1 MCAYTNFSEGGDGFM
16 YKRDNIQRLMLFLM
30 ALMAFL
36 CFIQKPT
43 VVQAYSDGEV
53 LDHPPVKGLSVDNYF
68 VTGNFEGNAAGII
81 SNDKAQIVGLTH
93 GSSET
98 SAIWSNNDTNY
109 LNINQKQTLS
119 MWVYFG
125 SPDYSKGWSIPDGM
139 AFVLQ
144 NDGPNAISNINGEV
158 NSGETLGVWGS
169 DNNPLTN
176 VGDKEI
182 GGVPTVAEQAIQNS
196 FAIEFDT
203 YANHYNNGK
212 PVSYQKYTSNEGT
225 INDLASAKDAFD
237 FLPYNLDNGNNAFLY
252 KAKDDQYS
260 HIAWNYPARTSTYR
274 QLNDLNPPAER
285 TDFLGIKHTSGKSII
300 GLVHNMG
307 TNDLEHNGVNVYL
320 QKESQNSQNPL
331 DSWRHVTIQYTPP
344 VSGSHFAKLKYK
356 VGDKNPVTGAA
367 QTPKTDVTVPELDMT
382 AFNMTAGEKKL
393 RYGFTA
399 ATGSDASTTSAVIF
413 ETMPSLINAEVNA
426 YTVDKTTNT
435 RVYPKSKAEYDPV
448 LPNQN
453 DDLMDDDALAM
464 TEAKKVHPDDDLS
477 LNYMFHYIDGEKPAS
492 GMTETINVPTNVTVK
507 TDSSGNIGKIHY
519 VSANSIIPSK
529 DVDIPASS
537 LASGV
542 LTCNMDDG
550 IGDPEASDW
559 VTARVELNATAD
571 KVPVGSTSLTVP
583 ATTARFSNENYE
595 AQAVSTAFDIV
606 EPATSLIITPT
617 SSLKTNLQIGNG
629 TTLTGNISLAND
641 KPISDT
647 DEMSIRTTFDDNDP
661 QVSKE
666 TGTANDKFSI
676 PMLAKDLPEGS
687 HTMKVQLIDNN
698 FQTADGPDTL
708 ISNELIY
715 EINVT
720 DKKVVVTPEKSDI
733 KVTDNEPV
741 TLTGTY
747 QHSDKTSTTSE
758 GDKSIISYTITNP
771 DGTKQ
776 AKIDTTE
783 TNDGKYSLIL
793 KPFAYDKDADTALSD
808 YKGNTGLKVGKNIV
822 SITVSD
828 PDNHKNDESAEVI
841 VNVPDITPTLTTT
854 DPIKNIVQGDEI
866 DLSGIVGYDG
876 DYKVTPSK
884 LTWYIDANN
893 HSTINSYSCDTPEA
907 TPQEQD
913 FTIDPT
919 ANEMTD
925 PTEQY
930 TVSIYYTDPYGRKPE
945 SQVYKVNIIDKTAM
959 LESTDYKFKSIN
971 ASSGQRLVGRE
982 GTWDL
987 QVKSVMTPWTLTA
1000 KASKMVMGAGGS
1012 NPVDLNGHMVFISKD
1027 NAIHNLNEP
1036 TFIRSDADVPGQETT
1051 DIAKDWKSDQ
1061 GVLLN
1066 VDSGI
1071 VAGTYDGEVE
1081 WTLTNGV

>member
-1 MCAYTNFSEGGDGFM
+1 MH
-16 YKRDNIQRLMLFLM
+16 KRGNIQRFMLFMM
-30 ALMAFL
+30 ALMAFF
-36 CFIQKPT
+36 CFVQKPT
-43 VVQAYSDGEV
+43 VVEAYSDGDV
-53 LDHPPVKGLSVDNYF
+53 LNHPPVKGLSVDNYF
-68 VTGNFEGNAAGII
+68 VTGNFAGNAAGII

-93 GSSET
+93 GPSET

-109 LNINQKQTLS
+109 LNIKQKQTLS

-125 SPDYSKGWSIPDGM
+125 SPDYSKGWAIPDGM

-144 NDGPNAISNINGEV
+144 NEGPNAISNINGTV

-182 GGVPTVAEQAIQNS
+182 GGVPTVQEQAIQNS

-203 YANHYNNGK
+203 YSNHYNNGK
-212 PVSYQKYTSNEGT
+212 PVSYAAHEISDSV
-225 INDLASAKDAFD
+225 NDLPSAKNAFD
-237 FLPYNLDNGNNAFLY
+237 YLPYNLDNGNNAFLY
-252 KAKDDQYS
+252 KTKDDQYS
-260 HIAWNYPARTSTYR
+260 HIAWNYPARTSSYR
-274 QLNDLNPPAER
+274 QLNTLNPPAER
-285 TDFLGIKHTSGKSII
+285 TDIFGVKHTSGQSII
-300 GLVHNMG
+300 GLVHNVG
-307 TNDLEHNGVNVYL
+307 TNDLDHNGINVYL
-320 QKESQNSQNPL
+320 QKESDNSQNPL

-344 VSGSHFAKLKYK
+344 AIGSDFATLKYK
-356 VGDKNPVTGAA
+356 VGDKNPVTGEA
-367 QTPKTDVTVPELDMT
+367 QKPMTDVTVPELDMT
-382 AFNMTAGEKKL
+382 AFNMASGENKL

-399 ATGSDASTTSAVIF
+399 ATGSSATTTSAVIF

-435 RVYPKSKAEYDPV
+435 RVYPEVKGEYDPV

-453 DDLMDDDALAM
+453 DNLMDDNSLAM

-477 LNYMFHYIDGEKPAS
+477 LNYMFHYIDGEKPAK

-519 VSANSIIPSK
+519 VSANSSVSDK

-537 LASGV
+537 LANGV
-542 LTCNMDDG
+542 LTCKMDDG
-550 IGDPEASDW
+550 IGDPNSSNWA
-559 VTARVELNATAD
+559 TARVELNATAD
-571 KVPVGSTSLTVP
+571 EIPTGLTSLTVP

-595 AQAVSTAFDIV
+595 AQAVSTAFNIV
-606 EPATSLIITPT
+606 KPADTLIITPT
-617 SSLKTNLQIGNG
+617 SSLKTSLQLGQG
-629 TTLTGNISLAND
+629 TTLTGNISLKSGD
-641 KPISDT
+641 SISST
-647 DEMSIRTTFDDNDP
+647 DEMSIRTTFDNNAP

-676 PMLAKDLPEGS
+676 PLLPADLPEGN
-687 HTMKVQLIDNN
+687 HTIKVQLIDNN
-698 FQTADGPDTL
+698 FQTADGSDTL
-708 ISNELIY
+708 TSNELVY

-733 KVTDNEPV
+733 DVTDNEPL

-747 QHSDKTSTTSE
+747 QHSDNTSTTDE
-758 GDKSIISYTITNP
+758 DGKSTISYTITNP

-776 AKIDTTE
+776 DPVETTE
-783 TNDGKYSLIL
+783 TNDGKYSFTL
-793 KPFAYDKDADTALSD
+793 KPYAYDKTSDTALAD
-808 YKGNTGLKVGKNIV
+808 YKGTTGLKVGKNIV
-822 SITVSD
+822 SITVTD
-828 PDNHKNDESAEVI
+828 PDGHKNGESTDVT

-854 DPIKNIVQGDEI
+854 DPVKNIVQGDEI

-884 LTWYIDANN
+884 LTWYINANGHN
-893 HSTINSYSCDTPEA
+893 TINSYSGDTPA
-907 TPQEQD
+907 TTPQEQD
-913 FTIDPT
+913 FTIDST
-919 ANEMTD
+919 ANGMTD
-925 PTEQY
+925 PTKQY
-930 TVSIYYTDPYGRKPE
+930 TVSIYYSDPYGRKTE
-945 SQVYKVNIIDKTAM
+945 AQDYTVNIIDKTAM

-982 GTWDL
+982 GTWNL
-987 QVKSVMTPWTLTA
+987 RVRSVMTPWTLTA
-1000 KASKMVMGAGGS
+1000 KASKMVMGADGS
-1012 NPVDLNGHMVFISKD
+1012 NPVDLDGHMIFISKD
-1027 NAIHNLNEP
+1027 NIMHNLNEP
-1036 TFIRSDADVPGQETT
+1036 TFIQSDADVPGDETT
-1051 DIAKDWKSDQ
+1051 EIANKWKSNQ
-1061 GVLLN
+1061 GVLLD